1 MTAISVSRTFLDAL
15 ADAIEDA
22 NLHNRQDQVPPAAVL
37 WMDEAR
43 QWEELLP
50 QLKERLAL
58 FVLGKYAPAERIG
71 PAYWLRCIIARTIPH
86 PGLPVEKVP
95 ILYLPGYSRQDMR
108 VLETCPV
115 ELRPLAELQYRGVL
129 WSQKN
134 GRDWTISAF
143 LQSKDG
149 GLGIKVEEDQG
160 TREALLRTLLNLAEE
175 PIEAIRGAAPL
186 RAFYL
191 DGLIHPDNVKNLL
204 RWLNDPKGYRDVCT
218 DQQWAA
224 FVALCKNNYDF
235 QPDRDSPVTAAEKLG
250 QQQGNWRMVWRR
262 YAEAP
267 TSYSTIPDRLREAKP
282 QMTLPLFDHSESWP
296 QNNETAEA
304 ALRDALSGSAD
315 LDPDAARRS
324 ILELEHGHSQRRTWV
339 WASLGYAPLAQAIGH
354 LATMVQATERMAW
367 GTSISEIMQQYAD
380 YGWVADL
387 AVIDALGSVEK
398 LDDVKAVRS
407 AVRTVYRPWLESIA
421 VAFQNAMEASEPS
434 GYELESPPNV
444 ADGTCLLFV
453 DGLRFD
459 LARRLGTML
468 DSKGIEVEVEPRLTA
483 LPSVTATAKP
493 AISPAASELA
503 GGEGFETVVK
513 ATGSKVTAQLLRR
526 VMGDAGF
533 QVLGAEELGDVAG
546 RAWSESGSIDE
557 YGHAHG
563 WRIAHH
569 AAAELRGLAER
580 IAGLLEH
587 GWQKVVVVTDH
598 GWLLMP
604 GDLPK
609 VELPE
614 HLTEIRKGR
623 CARLKEGSQ
632 TDQLILSWH
641 WNHAV
646 RVAVAP
652 GIHCYEAGKEYEHGG
667 LSPQECVVPILT
679 ATGRASG
686 AIVSI
691 SEVRWRRL
699 RCDVTIEG
707 SATGARVDIRTKGG
721 DASTTLTAGGKE
733 IGAEGEV
740 SLLVE
745 DADREHEAALVV
757 VVGSDG
763 AVLTQ
768 TGTVVGGATS
778 W

>member
-1 MTAISVSRTFLDAL
+1 MSVVSVSRTILDAL

-22 NLHNRQDQVPPAAVL
+22 TSHNRQDQVAPAAVL
-37 WMDEAR
+37 WTDEAR

-50 QLKERLAL
+50 QLKHRLPL
-58 FVLGKYAPAERIG
+58 FALGKYAPDDQTG

-95 ILYLPGYSRQDMR
+95 ILYLPGFSRQDMR

-134 GRDWTISAF
+134 GRDWTINAF
-143 LQSKDG
+143 LQSKNG
-149 GLGIKVEEDQG
+149 GLGIKVEADEG
-160 TREALLRTLLNLAEE
+160 TRKALQRSLLKLAEE
-175 PIEAIRGAAPL
+175 PIKAIRKEAPI

-191 DGLIHPDNVKNLL
+191 DELIHPDNVKNVL
-204 RWLNDPKGYRDVCT
+204 RWLDDPDEYRNECS
-218 DQQWAA
+218 DQEWAA
-224 FVALCKNNYDF
+224 FLALCESYYDF
-235 QPDRDSPVTAAEKLG
+235 LPDRDSPVTAAEKLG
-250 QQQGNWRMVWRR
+250 HRQGYWNRVWRR
-262 YAEAP
+262 FAEAP
-267 TSYSTIPDRLREAKP
+267 ASYSVVPDRLREAKP
-282 QMTLPLFDHSESWP
+282 QMTLPLLDHSESWP
-296 QNNETAEA
+296 QNNETEETS
-304 ALRDALSGSAD
+304 LRNAVLSLSD
-315 LDPDAARRS
+315 LDVDAARRR
-324 ILELEHGHSQRRTWV
+324 ILELEQNHAKRRSWV
-339 WASLGYAPLAQAIGH
+339 WASLGYAPLARAIGH
-354 LATMVQATERMAW
+354 LAKIVQATERMAW
-367 GTSISEIMQQYAD
+367 GTSISEIMWQYAD

-387 AVIDALGSVEK
+387 AVIDALASVEK
-398 LDDVKAVRS
+398 LEDVKAVRS
-407 AVRTVYRPWLESIA
+407 AVGTVYRPWLESIT
-421 VAFQNAMEASEPS
+421 VAFQNAMDASEPD
-434 GYELESPPNV
+434 GYEFEPPPDV

-526 VMGDAGF
+526 VVGDAGF
-533 QVLGAEELGDVAG
+533 QILGAEELGDIAG
-546 RAWSESGSIDE
+546 RAWLESGSIDE
-557 YGHAHG
+557 YGHNYG

-569 AAAELRGLAER
+569 AGAELRGLAER

-587 GWQKVVVVTDH
+587 GWQKVVVITDH

-632 TDQLILSWH
+632 TDQLTLPWH
-641 WNHAV
+641 WNRAV
-646 RVAVAP
+646 RIAVAP

-679 ATGRASG
+679 ANGRALG
-686 AIVSI
+686 ATVSI

-699 RCDVTIEG
+699 RCNVTIEG
-707 SATGARVDIRTKGG
+707 SATGAHVDIRTKGG

-745 DADREHEAALVV
+745 DADREDEAALVIII
-757 VVGSDG
+757 GPDG

-768 TGTVVGGATS
+768 KSTIVGGP
-778 W
+778 